1 MPAPDDIVTKR
12 TFDRVVVYRRACA
25 GAALDE
31 LLADPDAV
39 FAGVPP
45 EQTLKHDRTTTL
57 IKLGDD
63 DKYWIGKRYNTKGP
77 WHAIRRCFKSTRARN
92 CWDMSQRLLAAGIR
106 VAQPVAMLEQR
117 FGPLRRR
124 SFYFCEY
131 VAGSPLEKVLDH
143 NAPRIVIQQM
153 CEKFADL
160 FSRLS
165 AHRIAH
171 GDMKATNLLLADDE
185 LVLLDLDAVAIYSTS
200 GYARAY
206 RKDRDRFLRN
216 WDQLPALQRRFAEC
230 IPEQPANTG

>member
-1 MPAPDDIVTKR
+1 MPAPDDIVTIR
-12 TFDRVVVYRRACA
+12 GFDRVVVYQRACA

-39 FAGVPP
+39 FAGVPL

-57 IKLGDD
+57 IKLGDA

-77 WHAIRRCFKSTRARN
+77 WHAVRRCFKSTRARN
-92 CWDMSQRLLAAGIR
+92 CWDMSHLLLSAGIR
-106 VAQPVAMLEQR
+106 VARPVAMLEQR

-131 VAGSPLEKVLDH
+131 VPGSPLEKVLNH
-143 NAPRIVIQQM
+143 STPQIVVRQM
-153 CEKFADL
+153 CEKFAAL

-165 AHRIAH
+165 THRIAH
-171 GDMKATNLLLADDE
+171 GDMKVTNLLLADDE
-185 LVLLDLDAVAIYSTS
+185 LVLLDLDAVAIYSAS
-200 GYARAY
+200 RYARAY

-216 WDQLPALQRRFAEC
+216 WDHLPALQRRIAEC
-230 IPEQPANTG
+230 IPEQPASPG